1 MLHLAFSKSFVPSY
15 LVALLT
21 LYHIKCGTK
30 DHIGSGRNE
39 YLYSYPLCI
48 MELKDLKYIVNKRES
63 SLQLTT
69 IGKREKIVPLIFK
82 IQF

>member
-39 YLYSYPLCI
+39 YILFLSFMHNGI
-48 MELKDLKYIVNKRES
+48 KRFEIVNKRES
-63 SLQLTT
+63 SLLLTT